1 MQWSVLW
8 FATLIFFSS
17 FLNPGW
23 TQEKAVA
30 LEVDLLIDGTGAEP
44 VRDAVIVI
52 EGKHVKSVG
61 RKGAVS
67 IPSGARILTVKGGTA
82 FPGLIDSHVHY
93 RDWQGELYLNHGV
106 TTAFAIG
113 SLPIEWIIA
122 QRDGIAKGQI
132 VGPRIFAAGPHLNGP
147 EPGQRQRTIREV
159 QAQHRG
165 EITVANAEEAKKAV
179 QELLASGAD
188 IIKVYEK
195 TGPEAIKV
203 AAEDA
208 RKAGKPIGGHSED
221 IFASVQSGYNF
232 VEHSY
237 AVVSSTIR
245 DPKKK
250 AELNR
255 RRAAFRDRLSTP
267 EYHYYA
273 EQENFDELIR
283 LMVDHKVSFGP
294 TLATFWRFYSPDR
307 EGIKERDYQLLSH
320 PGLAYVPPYFK
331 ANVRANHEGIAAIT
345 DTELLSRVKIGYEKI
360 QDFIRRYVR
369 AGGKI
374 RVGSDPNSILPA
386 WAVHVEMQ
394 LLTEAGL
401 TPMEAILAATRNAA
415 EMIHK
420 EKEIG
425 VIAPGSYA
433 DIVVVQG
440 NPLQDITKT
449 RNIKMVFKEG
459 KEIKLGYNKNF
470 TNPIPL
476 GDADRPTPEI
486 DKISPSHVVQ
496 GEGPVA
502 LTIEGGNFMST
513 SIALLNG
520 KPLPT
525 KIELSPRPYPQNF
538 DRARKLTATVDPKLI
553 KKAGTYSVTVVEPGQ
568 GGSVSNPA
576 YLTVKF
582 R

>member
-1 MQWSVLW
+1 MQWTVLW
-8 FATLIFFSS
+8 FTTLIVFGG
-17 FLNPGW
+17 FLSHGRA
-23 TQEKAVA
+23 QERAVA
-30 LEVDLLIDGTGAEP
+30 LEVDLLIDGTGGEP
-44 VRDAVIVI
+44 LKDAVILI
-52 EGKHVKSVG
+52 EGQRVKSVG

-67 IPSGARILTVKGGTA
+67 IPSGARILTVKGATA

-147 EPGQRQRTIREV
+147 EPDQRQRTIREV

-245 DPKKK
+245 DPKKT

-307 EGIKERDYQLLSH
+307 EAIKERDYQLLSH

-425 VIAPGSYA
+425 VIAPGAYA

-440 NPLQDITKT
+440 NPLQDIKNT
-449 RNIKMVFKEG
+449 RNIKMVIKDG

-496 GEGPVA
+496 GEGPVT
-502 LTIEGGNFMST
+502 LTIEGGNFMTT
-513 SIALLNG
+513 SIAMLNG
-520 KPLPT
+520 KPLPS
-525 KIELSPRPYPQNF
+525 KIELSPRPY
-538 DRARKLTATVDPKLI
+538 
-553 KKAGTYSVTVVEPGQ
+553 
-568 GGSVSNPA
+568 
-576 YLTVKF
+576 
-582 R
+582 